1 MDEDAQANNVGSGNV
16 SMPPEAWKKKKK
28 TLIDRSMMDART
40 RAYREHRRKLESKR
54 EARLARKE
62 ARKSNDELKYAVR
75 EINSLKT
82 ELKEIKDLLIKVTNG
97 S

>member
-1 MDEDAQANNVGSGNV
+1 MMYRQFRKVEGHSSLVRETNTNAIIN
-16 SMPPEAWKKKKK
+16 
-28 TLIDRSMMDART
+28 TDRN
-40 RAYREHRRKLESKR
+40 AYTIYMNRV
-54 EARLARKE
+54 KE

-75 EINSLKT
+75 EINSIKT

>member
-1 MDEDAQANNVGSGNV
+1 MSYIKVEGHR
-16 SMPPEAWKKKKK
+16 
-28 TLIDRSMMDART
+28 TLV
-40 RAYREHRRKLESKR
+40 R
-54 EARLARKE
+54 EANSNAIVNTDRNAYTIYMNRIKE

-75 EINSLKT
+75 EINSIKT

>member
-1 MDEDAQANNVGSGNV
+1 MSYLKVEGHRTLVRETGSNAIV
-16 SMPPEAWKKKKK
+16 N
-28 TLIDRSMMDART
+28 TDRN
-40 RAYREHRRKLESKR
+40 AYTIYMNRV
-54 EARLARKE
+54 KE

-75 EINSLKT
+75 EINSIKT